1 MRHPPRLVRFFP
13 PPLTTES
20 PTTLPSALCWQASNR
35 LIRSARLLTNSAPLD
50 GDITGGGADGKVSG
64 ATCSSAQPVR
74 FKRGVPCVGP
84 YGTRR
89 LQGLASIER
98 RHHSGDGGEELE

>member
-1 MRHPPRLVRFFP
+1 MRHKR
-13 PPLTTES
+13 TS
-20 PTTLPSALCWQASNR
+20 ASSLPALCWHALGDS
-35 LIRSARLLTNSAPLD
+35 LIRVPVLYPVGYSPNSAPLD
-50 GDITGGGADGKVSG
+50 GDITGGGGDGKVSG

-98 RHHSGDGGEELE
+98 CHHSGDGGE

>member
-1 MRHPPRLVRFFP
+1 M
-13 PPLTTES
+13 
-20 PTTLPSALCWQASNR
+20 SNR
-35 LIRSARLLTNSAPLD
+35 LIRSARLLTKLAPLD
-50 GDITGGGADGKVSG
+50 GDITGGGRDGKVSG

-98 RHHSGDGGEELE
+98 RHHSGDGGEELERRGLPRARARDQR